1 MSIWCHKK
9 ITERACTRSPRQN
22 NNNSGNGDGTIPFRL
37 WVIYYEKIS
46 FEIYRKDP
54 NSKWLHITDWI
65 CSSSYLIKCIS
76 FILKMKQTFIETQ
89 SGEQCGTIELRLFFC
104 VYYFIDVRMVGWPS
118 INLQL
123 FCWKYVKLFSFVSYN
138 FKWITRKCWQ
148 SVLS

>member
-9 ITERACTRSPRQN
+9 ITERACTRNPRQN

-89 SGEQCGTIELRLFFC
+89 SGEQCGTIELRLFFLC
-104 VYYFIDVRMVGWPS
+104 VLFHRCTYGWLAQHKFTVILLKICKIVFI
-118 INLQL
+118 
-123 FCWKYVKLFSFVSYN
+123 C
-138 FKWITRKCWQ
+138 
-148 SVLS
+148 